1 MPSRIRHLVQV
12 LLIFSVLPWN
22 PVVSEPVSPPDGK
35 AVYDFYCYQ
44 CHAYAGNAQTLAS
57 TFLDPRPRNFTAA
70 DPDTLSRE
78 RMINSVTGGRTGTAM
93 VSFETVLSTTEIAA
107 VVDYI
112 RSEFMQGDGPESIY
126 HTAANGWESHER
138 YAAAFPFASGEIPLD
153 TDWETLTPSQQQGK
167 RLFMTACIS
176 CHDRAR
182 VTDEGS
188 VWELRPLSY
197 PRRHYSHTSPP
208 DSVSGA
214 SPYAVH
220 DVQPRLEDP
229 TEAEH
234 RGEVLYQQNC
244 AFCHAADGTARNWIG
259 SFLEPHP
266 RDLTNLQ
273 FSPAELQRLR
283 TVIQQGLPGTS
294 MPAWK
299 DVLDEEQI
307 GDILAYLRRALS
319 ETD

>member
-1 MPSRIRHLVQV
+1 MFSGTRLFVLV
-12 LLIFSVLPWN
+12 LLALPELLCNSVTAGPAAQA
-22 PVVSEPVSPPDGK
+22 DGK

-44 CHAYAGNAQTLAS
+44 CHAYAGDAQTLAS
-57 TFLDPRPRNFTAA
+57 TFLDPGPRNFTAA
-70 DPDTLSRE
+70 DPDTLTRE
-78 RMINSVTGGRTGTAM
+78 RMIDAVTGGRTGTAM
-93 VSFETVLSTTEIAA
+93 VSFASVLDTAEIAA

-112 RSEFMQGDGPESIY
+112 RSEFMQGERPESIY

-138 YAAAFPFASGEIPLD
+138 YATAFPFASGEIPLD
-153 TDWETLTPSQQQGK
+153 TDWESLTPSQQQGK

-188 VWELRPLSY
+188 AWELRPLSY
-197 PRRHYSHTSPP
+197 PRRHYNHARPL
-208 DSVSGA
+208 DSISGA
-214 SPYAVH
+214 SPYALH
-220 DVQPRLEDP
+220 DVQPRLENL
-229 TEAEH
+229 TAAER
-234 RGEVLYQQNC
+234 RGEALYQQNC

-266 RDLTNLQ
+266 RDLTGLQ
-273 FSPAELQRLR
+273 LAPEDMQRLR

-299 DVLDEEQI
+299 DVLDETQI
-307 GDILAYLRRALS
+307 GNILAYLQRALT